1 MSTRAFPHTLNP
13 ARPPQ
18 LGVVVL
24 QADETLEPDL
34 RRLIG
39 AEAEVLVTRIPS
51 GREITPETLAA
62 MEAHLAG
69 AAALLPA
76 GARFSALAYACTSG
90 AAQIGPERVADI
102 LRDTTGVA
110 RVTDPVTALVAAA
123 GALGLSRVGLLSP
136 YVSEVSDRIRAVLA
150 GHGIATPVFGSF
162 NVAEEA
168 RVVRIAPRS
177 IREAAVALAAEGGID
192 ALFLSCT
199 NLRTLDL
206 IEELERTTGLPV
218 LSSNL
223 VLAWHLSRIAGIP
236 LAPGPWGR
244 LAAL

>member
-51 GREITPETLAA
+51 GTEVTPDTLAA

-90 AAQIGPERVADI
+90 AAQIGPEGVADI

-110 RVTDPVTALVAAA
+110 RVNITGLVIKERGGTYDAMNFYPTAKAVVDGLIDYGLCVDDSNEYVQGPFLDPGGKGPAALV
-123 GALGLSRVGLLSP
+123 LTIKELP
-136 YVSEVSDRIRAVLA
+136 D
-150 GHGIATPVFGSF
+150 TPGKTS
-162 NVAEEA
+162 
-168 RVVRIAPRS
+168 
-177 IREAAVALAAEGGID
+177 
-192 ALFLSCT
+192 
-199 NLRTLDL
+199 
-206 IEELERTTGLPV
+206 
-218 LSSNL
+218 
-223 VLAWHLSRIAGIP
+223 
-236 LAPGPWGR
+236 
-244 LAAL
+244 